1 MKLAFYVP
9 NQPWLIDDIRVRED
23 GVLVSALAGLTY
35 IQVQDKY
42 PGAVVTALADTVLAI
57 EAMCK
62 SVPRPIDAV
71 DFYYAKTS
79 LENYGRERNLDTE
92 SFKLTEHKNGR
103 ITAIYGRVGTS
114 YWKFDDVGEMA
125 HDNIIE
131 RIRRVEKC
139 HQNAEGEVA

>member
-9 NQPWLIDDIRVRED
+9 NQPWLIDDIRVGED
-23 GVLVSALAGLTY
+23 GVLVSALAGLNFM
-35 IQVQDKY
+35 QVQEKY
-42 PGAVVTALADTVLAI
+42 PGAVVTGLADAVLAI

-71 DFYYAKTS
+71 DFYYAKSS
-79 LENYGRERNLDTE
+79 LENYGRESNLDTE

-103 ITAIYGRVGTS
+103 ITSIYGRVGTS

-125 HDNIIE
+125 HDVIIE
-131 RIRRVEKC
+131 RIRRVVIC
-139 HQNAEGEVA
+139 HQKAEGEVA